1 MDDLSPPQVT
11 QMLRAWAGGDRAALD
26 ALVPQVYRELKRI
39 AAGYLKHER
48 QGHTLQVSAL
58 VNEAYMRLADVHQME
73 WKDRAHFFAMSS
85 QLMRRVLVDHARG
98 KAYQKRGAGAFHTQ
112 LDEGLMAVDKAS
124 ELVDL
129 DDALN
134 ELEKV
139 DARKARVVELR
150 FFAGLTVEDAA
161 EVLGVSE
168 ETVHRDWRLAKA
180 WLARELAR

>member
-11 QMLRAWAGGDRAALD
+11 QMLRAWAGGDRAAFD

-39 AAGYLKHER
+39 AAGYLRHER

-58 VNEAYMRLADVHQME
+58 VNEAYMRLADVHEME

-85 QLMRRVLVDHARG
+85 QLMRRVLVDHARS

-134 ELEKV
+134 ALEKV
-139 DARKARVVELR
+139 DERKARVVELR
-150 FFAGLTVEDAA
+150 FFAGLTVEEAA

-168 ETVHRDWRLAKA
+168 ETVHRDWRLAKT